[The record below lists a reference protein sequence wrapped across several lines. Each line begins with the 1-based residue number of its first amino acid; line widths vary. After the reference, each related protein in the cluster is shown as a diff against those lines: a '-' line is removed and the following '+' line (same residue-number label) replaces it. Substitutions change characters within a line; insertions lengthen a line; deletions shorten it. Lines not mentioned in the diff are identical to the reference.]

1 VPYRAGPLQN
11 YTAAASPLPP
21 NARLQLSLSLV
32 RLAACFSHLR
42 TRAAPG
48 RQIGGAAGGFFIARP
63 AAVSCLRPQAASWG
77 RSAGREEASRR
88 REGISQ
94 PPSSSPALRP
104 ASSTA
109 WQQPRRGELQAE
121 SLQSRAPIP
130 PRAAL
135 WGRPAGREEA
145 RTCCCP
151 VLQFHREDLLL
162 PRAPIPPRGPA
173 AAPCLRPQAA
183 SWGRPAGREEASC
196 RREGGIRKQLEAT
209 RREGGSQ
216 PRGGR
221 NPRAVEA
228 TGSRGPARA
237 PGHLLALKFL
247 TAATVSSRQGA

>member
-145 RTCCCP
+145 
-151 VLQFHREDLLL
+151 
-162 PRAPIPPRGPA
+162 
-173 AAPCLRPQAA
+173 
-183 SWGRPAGREEASC
+183 SC